1 MSKLYV
7 VELYKETVVV
17 ADSEEEAYRLATK
30 DASDII
36 YRDGADAWVL
46 YEVVSAQD
54 LPEDWDRGRIPWG
67 GDSKNTVQFYL

>member
-17 ADSEEEAYRLATK
+17 ADSEEEAYRLATNN
-30 DASDII
+30 ASEIVFI
-36 YRDGADAWVL
+36 DGAEAWVL

-67 GDSKNTVQFYL
+67 GDSNNTVQSYL